1 VLNHPFLP
9 VMNFHNV
16 LAALSAAWIY
26 AGALLPCQVYA
37 AGEHEYVRL
46 GLRDGTLP
54 HTQPTHDSD
63 QRHSFRTRDAGV
75 ITSFDSA
82 EHHQDDRHIRSQ
94 PDRPMLP
101 GASKLSI
108 TTDHAE
114 RKVNVSD
121 VFWMTLVMAA
131 ACGLGAVPFFFIEN
145 ISSVWAG
152 MANAV
157 ACGVMLAASFD
168 LLHEAEGYQSVPLVF
183 GLVAGCLFIKV
194 MQDWLHQYEDVKF
207 EGFSGANA
215 QKILLF
221 IGIMAAHAV
230 GEGAGVGV
238 SFCGR
243 RGWAHGL
250 LVTLAIGLHN
260 IPEGLAVATVL
271 VARGTTP
278 RKAMEWT
285 LLCALPQ
292 PLFAVPSYIFVDS
305 FRALLPASMGFAA
318 GCMIWIVIAEL
329 LPDALEALP
338 AGSVA
343 SAVTLSA
350 TTLEGLR
357 MMLAT
362 LEQPDGSLAASLS
375 GNVRIIMRIVS
386 TSMLSLPITAMAGIA
401 LTFMAGG
408 GSANAFSSGP
418 KALWL
423 GALAVGVQAGCGG
436 LNILQL
442 LVAGQQRWYVTCILA
457 LVGVAL
463 VLGLLMHQAQMLKE
477 LFGTSDVHKR
487 TVDIEAGVLEQHA
500 SELSWDVLSASS
512 KFTSNGNGL
521 SSKSSPDL
529 QPLHP
534 HATYV
539 HALEESKDKRTVT
552 PGNLARQRPVAAL
565 MCLLCGT
572 GADLI
577 QGWKIAEAAAMRPVS
592 AAADIVPFLLIRAAP
607 LGFIAAGLAPQLLGP
622 GAKNVLVLTLVM
634 SGVLTA
640 TVAVSTLRY
649 PVGVSTPLEVEFDP
663 NHWIEKTSAILG
675 GSTAAAALFGLW
687 PCVKAMGASR
697 RTPVVAL
704 GVGICVE
711 ILGALVHRLV
721 CLNSRHCI

>member
-1 VLNHPFLP
+1 
-9 VMNFHNV
+9 
-16 LAALSAAWIY
+16 
-26 AGALLPCQVYA
+26 
-37 AGEHEYVRL
+37 
-46 GLRDGTLP
+46 
-54 HTQPTHDSD
+54 
-63 QRHSFRTRDAGV
+63 
-75 ITSFDSA
+75 
-82 EHHQDDRHIRSQ
+82 
-94 PDRPMLP
+94 
-101 GASKLSI
+101 
-108 TTDHAE
+108 
-114 RKVNVSD
+114 VNVSD

-131 ACGLGAVPFFFIEN
+131 ACGLGALPFFFIEN

-230 GEGAGVGV
+230 GEGSGVGV

-271 VARGTTP
+271 VARGTSP
-278 RKAMEWT
+278 RKALEWT

-375 GNVRIIMRIVS
+375 GNVRIVMRIVLTS
-386 TSMLSLPITAMAGIA
+386 TLSVPITALAAIA
-401 LTFMAGG
+401 LSLVLGG
-408 GSANAFSSGP
+408 GHSAV
-418 KALWL
+418 WL
-423 GALAVGVQAGCGG
+423 GALAVGLQAGFGG
-436 LNILQL
+436 LDVLQVCCEPL
-442 LVAGQQRWYVTCILA
+442 ANAVQLA
-457 LVGVAL
+457 LPLYPLAPVNIR
-463 VLGLLMHQAQMLKE
+463 VLGSIPGCAPMFDGA
-477 LFGTSDVHKR
+477 
-487 TVDIEAGVLEQHA
+487 I
-500 SELSWDVLSASS
+500 
-512 KFTSNGNGL
+512 
-521 SSKSSPDL
+521 
-529 QPLHP
+529 QPRN
-534 HATYV
+534 V
-539 HALEESKDKRTVT
+539 VK
-552 PGNLARQRPVAAL
+552 
-565 MCLLCGT
+565 
-572 GADLI
+572 
-577 QGWKIAEAAAMRPVS
+577 
-592 AAADIVPFLLIRAAP
+592 
-607 LGFIAAGLAPQLLGP
+607 GF
-622 GAKNVLVLTLVM
+622 
-634 SGVLTA
+634 
-640 TVAVSTLRY
+640 
-649 PVGVSTPLEVEFDP
+649 
-663 NHWIEKTSAILG
+663 
-675 GSTAAAALFGLW
+675 
-687 PCVKAMGASR
+687 
-697 RTPVVAL
+697 
-704 GVGICVE
+704 
-711 ILGALVHRLV
+711 
-721 CLNSRHCI
+721 